1 MPDLRDCK
9 IRYHLG
15 IYEIRYRKNGFDKSF
30 SHKTIS
36 GAKNKARA
44 FLSTLDRSAFS
55 KSLPIKRS
63 DVKSSVNA
71 AKFCENWLK
80 NVKAR
85 TIKDISFIS
94 LFKKYEKHVE
104 PILKKYYINTLSAP
118 VVQNIFDSVTTKVAE
133 DIRTI
138 FNGMFDYA
146 VASGLIDKS
155 PMSVIIIKKHERQ
168 KGSRLTKEQ
177 EQNLLKLIK
186 GTKYE
191 TTIKLYLYTGARP
204 SELKTIKFDWDNGT
218 FTLHNSKL
226 KSYQK
231 EQTRTLPIFP
241 TLYTMKNE
249 IRKADIFDETL
260 IGSYFRKNFRGYQ
273 IKALRHTFTSKC
285 KEQGVLPELVNYW
298 TGHTIGADTSAKIY
312 THFDMDFQKKEANKI
327 TW

>member
-9 IRYHLG
+9 IRYHYG
-15 IYEIRYRKNGFDKSF
+15 VYEIRYRKNGFDKSF

-44 FLSTLDRSAFS
+44 FLSTLDNSS
-55 KSLPIKRS
+55 VTQKTLIKRS

-71 AKFCENWLK
+71 AAFCENWLK
-80 NVKAR
+80 NVKSR
-85 TIKDISFIS
+85 TIKNVTFIS
-94 LFKKYEKHVE
+94 LMKKYEKHIK
-104 PILKKYYINTLSAP
+104 PTLKKYYLKTLSAP
-118 VVQNIFDSVTTKVAE
+118 VIQNIFDSVTTKVAE

-138 FNGMFDYA
+138 FNGMFEYA
-146 VASGLIDKS
+146 IASGLVDKS

-191 TTIKLYLYTGARP
+191 TSIKLYLYTGARP
-204 SELKTIKFDWDNGT
+204 SELKTIYFDWDEGT

-231 EQTRTLPIFP
+231 EQTRTIPIFP
-241 TLYTMKNE
+241 TLYAMKNE
-249 IRKADIFDETL
+249 IRKSKIFNETL
-260 IGSYFRKNFRGYQ
+260 IGSYFRKYFHGYQ
-273 IKALRHTFTSKC
+273 IKTLRHTFTSKC
-285 KEQGVLPELVNYW
+285 KEQGVMPELVNYW
-298 TGHTIGADTSAKIY
+298 TGHTIGSDTSAKVY
-312 THFDMDFQKKEANKI
+312 THFDIDFQKEEAKKI